1 MDSGEK
7 TVEGVRL
14 LLQIDKQNVPVVQ
27 KHSYAWMVELVD
39 TRDLKS
45 RGPCARAGST
55 PALGTS
61 KIRGSRQ
68 CAGIPFVFV
77 DRFFLGVI
85 FP

>member
-1 MDSGEK
+1 MDPGK
-7 TVEGVRL
+7 KRGEGVRL

-61 KIRGSRQ
+61 KIRGLSNLLLPLCFR
-68 CAGIPFVFV
+68 
-77 DRFFLGVI
+77 
-85 FP
+85 